1 MKNKNIELA
10 EQSIPDK
17 WISWLFGHNVLFTYQ
32 ERFTV
37 HLCSLCFLACQLRAQ
52 PLDCSEVLRA
62 GQTRGCRQR
71 GERWQFCSFPRWS
84 VCDRYTSLTNTA
96 VGFYRIQMRSTSSS
110 RDQLYNHEYLREL
123 AFLSPSLENYCF
135 CCFSKTTNWLCLPLL
150 LLSMSIL
157 PCAKWWI
164 YILVLLTDFKSK
176 HLHLGKN

>member
-1 MKNKNIELA
+1 MNKLIVWSQCFIHLSGTIHSTFMFTVFPSLPA
-10 EQSIPDK
+10 KSPAPG
-17 WISWLFGHNVLFTYQ
+17 LFGSV
-32 ERFTV
+32 
-37 HLCSLCFLACQLRAQ
+37 
-52 PLDCSEVLRA
+52 RA